1 MFGVSTMN
9 AYMSAQK
16 RFWILTL
23 VAVSYLTYAAPL
35 IDLDKTLVVIFGHE
49 DKYVITQSDLRK
61 LNLEGTSRTLEQLIF
76 EKLMYDEAVKH
87 HWTPERERIEKQLE
101 ELAAHNHM
109 TMEQFKQLLASVG
122 YTYEEAVEQYG
133 IIVAIN
139 QLISIRITSR
149 LIVPEREVRAD
160 WEANPEMEEASYYL
174 ERALVPYSI
183 KMARKDQ
190 KKQLEEYARTG
201 KGVKGILWSDPFWIA
216 ASEIAAEKEFILKL
230 QENET
235 SMPHESE
242 NGFELFKLKRK
253 KPEHLRTLEERYREI
268 ADKLRKPKYEEL
280 MKDYKKELLA
290 NAFILYLD
298 PTLELKK

>member
-1 MFGVSTMN
+1 MN
-9 AYMSAQK
+9 AYRLAQK
-16 RFWILTL
+16 RFWIMVL
-23 VAVSYLTYAAPL
+23 AMVSCLSYAALL
-35 IDLDKTLVVIFGHE
+35 IDLDSTLVVIFGRE

-61 LNLEGTSRTLEQLIF
+61 LNLEGTPRTLEQLIY
-76 EKLMYDEAVKH
+76 EKLMFDEAAAH
-87 HWTPERERIEKQLE
+87 HWVPEHERIVKQLE

-109 TMEQFKQLLASVG
+109 SMDQFKQLLASVG
-122 YTYEEAVEQYG
+122 YTWEEAIEQYT

-139 QLISIRITSR
+139 QLISIRISSR
-149 LIVPEREVRAD
+149 LIVPEREVRAY

-174 ERALVPYSI
+174 ERALVPYSM
-183 KMARKDQ
+183 KMKRAEQ
-190 KKQLEEYARTG
+190 KKQLEDYARTG
-201 KGVKGILWSDPFWIA
+201 KGVKGVLWSDPFWI
-216 ASEIAAEKEFILKL
+216 STSDIAADKEFIIKL

-235 SMPHESE
+235 SLPHETE
-242 NGFELFKLKRK
+242 NGFELFRLKRK

-280 MKDYKKELLA
+280 MKEYRKELLA